1 MNKQQLNSTYGISYK
16 RITGF
21 LDRMEILADKLDL
34 YRAFIQAK
42 GLTEAFIDFE
52 NRCKDL
58 ELKH

>member
-1 MNKQQLNSTYGISYK
+1 MNKQQLEQQLWNQLQTNH
-16 RITGF
+16 RL

-34 YRAFIQAK
+34 YRAFIQAN